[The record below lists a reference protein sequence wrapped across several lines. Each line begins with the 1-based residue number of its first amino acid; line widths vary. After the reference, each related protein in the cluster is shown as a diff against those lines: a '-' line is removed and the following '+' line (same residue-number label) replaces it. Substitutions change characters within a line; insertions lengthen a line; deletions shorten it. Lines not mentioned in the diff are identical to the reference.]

1 MPAKKN
7 PQKTKKKPSGSI
19 ALTDKERAELRKGA
33 QADMKRHGF
42 KTVEE
47 LEAYYDS
54 KRGY

>member
-1 MPAKKN
+1 MPAKKRTYSRKT
-7 PQKTKKKPSGSI
+7 PAYVPTKKEADAATK
-19 ALTDKERAELRKGA
+19 RA
-33 QADMKRHGF
+33 QADMKKHGF